1 AIDESMVRFQDRK
14 GRDLLL
20 AMPHEE
26 VAAALCAGEISSYR
40 QLPQLVYQLQT
51 KFRDEARPRGGLI
64 RVREFIMKDS
74 YSLDRDE
81 AGLQKQY
88 IAHYDAYFRMGARVG
103 VPLIAVASDVG
114 MMGGKVSHEF
124 MYVTPSGEDT
134 LVLCPKC
141 GYSANHE
148 VASFVKEPFDGG
160 APKPLQKVHTPGQQ
174 TIQGLAQFLGISER
188 QTAKVVF
195 FMAEFGPK

>member
-26 VAAALCAGEISSYR
+26 VAAALCAGEIHSYR
-40 QLPQLVYQLQT
+40 QLPQVVYQIQT

-64 RVREFIMKDS
+64 RAREFVMKDS

-81 AGLQKQY
+81 AGLRRAY
-88 IAHYDAYFRMGARVG
+88 LAHYHAYFRVGARVG
-103 VPLIAVASDVG
+103 LPLVAVRSDPG
-114 MMGGKVSHEF
+114 LMGGGAEEF
-124 MYVTPSGEDT
+124 VYLTPAGEDT
-134 LVLCPKC
+134 LVLCGQC
-141 GYSANHE
+141 GYAANQE
-148 VASFVKEPFDGG
+148 VARFVKEPIAD
-160 APKPLQKVHTPGQQ
+160 ASPRPLEKVHTPGQE
-174 TIQGLAQFLGISER
+174 TIAGLAQFLGIDEK

-195 FMAEFGPK
+195 FTAD